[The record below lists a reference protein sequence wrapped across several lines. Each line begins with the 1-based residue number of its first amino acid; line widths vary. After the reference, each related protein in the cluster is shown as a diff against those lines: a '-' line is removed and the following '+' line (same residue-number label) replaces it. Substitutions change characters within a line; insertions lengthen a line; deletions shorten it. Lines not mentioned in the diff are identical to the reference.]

1 MSITLSPLA
10 GAGWQFFDD
19 NGVPLAGGKIYTYLS
34 GTSTPATTYTSSSG
48 ATANT
53 NPIVLDAAGRVAE
66 EVWLTDDVQY
76 RLVLQT
82 ALSVQIWLKDNI
94 SGFLSSTGRP
104 IVVPSSATPAQ
115 TAAGSLV
122 WDTTSQVLTAGNG
135 SGRVTFVDT
144 TTAQTLTT
152 KRVTPRIGTV
162 TTGVTI
168 TPTSDNCDQYNVTA
182 LASTASILQPS
193 GTPTNGQKLIL
204 RITDNGTARTIAFDT
219 GSGGYRVVGTTLPGG
234 TTANKTIYIGCIW
247 NSAVN
252 FWDVV
257 AVAVQA

>member
-19 NGVPLAGGKIYTYLS
+19 NGVPLAGGLIYTYLS

-48 ATANT
+48 ATPNT

-104 IVVPSSATPAQ
+104 IIVPSEATPSQ

-122 WDTTSQVLTAGNG
+122 WGTTSQILTSGNG

-144 TTAQTLTT
+144 ATAQTLTN
-152 KRVTPRIGTV
+152 KRVTPRVNTV
-162 TTGVTI
+162 ASGATI
-168 TPTSDNCDQYNVTA
+168 TPTADLSDMYTVTA
-182 LASTASILQPS
+182 LAAAATIAAPS
-193 GTPTNGQKLIL
+193 GTPTNGQRLLL
-204 RITDNGTARTIAFDT
+204 RIKDNGTARALTWNAT
-219 GSGGYRVVGTTLPGG
+219 YRVIGVTLP
-234 TTANKTIYIGCIW
+234 TTTVANKTIYVGCIY
-247 NSAVN
+247 NSADSV
-252 FWDVV
+252 WDVV
-257 AVAVQA
+257 AETEQA

>member
-19 NGVPLAGGKIYTYLS
+19 NGVPLAGGLIYTYLS

-48 ATANT
+48 ATPNT

-104 IVVPSSATPAQ
+104 IIVPSEATPSQ

-122 WDTTSQVLTAGNG
+122 WGTTSQILTSGNG

-144 TTAQTLTT
+144 TTAQTLTN
-152 KRVTPRIGTV
+152 KRVTPRVGTV
-162 TTGVTI
+162 ASGATI
-168 TPTSDNCDQYNVTA
+168 TPTADLSDVYTVTA
-182 LASTASILQPS
+182 LAAAATIAAPS
-193 GTPTNGQKLIL
+193 GTPTNGQRLLL
-204 RITDNGTARTIAFDT
+204 RIKDNGTARALTWNAN
-219 GSGGYRVVGTTLPGG
+219 YRVIGVTLP
-234 TTANKTIYIGCIW
+234 TTTVANKTIYVGCIY
-247 NSAVN
+247 NSADSV
-252 FWDVV
+252 WDVV
-257 AVAVQA
+257 AETEQA

>member
-48 ATANT
+48 ATPNT
-53 NPIVLDAAGRVAE
+53 NPIILDAAGRVAE

-82 ALSVQIWLKDNI
+82 ALSVQIWLKDGI
-94 SGFLSSTGRP
+94 SGFLSGDGRP

-122 WDTTSQVLTAGNG
+122 WDTTSQVLTSGNG

-144 TTAQTLTT
+144 ATAQTLTN
-152 KRVTPRIGTV
+152 KRITPRVGTV
-162 TTGVTI
+162 ASGATI
-168 TPTSDNCDQYNVTA
+168 TPTADLSDVYTVTA
-182 LASTASILQPS
+182 LAVPATIAAPS
-193 GTPTNGQKLIL
+193 GTPTNGQRLLL
-204 RITDNGTARTIAFDT
+204 RIKDNGTARALTWNAT
-219 GSGGYRVVGTTLPGG
+219 YRVIGVTLPTT
-234 TTANKTIYIGCIW
+234 TTASKTIYVGCIY
-247 NSAVN
+247 NSADA

-257 AVAVQA
+257 AETEQA

>member
-19 NGVPLAGGKIYTYLS
+19 NGVPLAGGLIYTYLS

-48 ATANT
+48 ATPNT

-104 IVVPSSATPAQ
+104 IIVPSEATPSQ

-122 WDTTSQVLTAGNG
+122 WGTTSQILTSGNG

-144 TTAQTLTT
+144 ATAQTLTN
-152 KRVTPRIGTV
+152 KRVTPRVNTV
-162 TTGVTI
+162 ASGATI
-168 TPTSDNCDQYNVTA
+168 TPTADLSDLYTVTA
-182 LASTASILQPS
+182 LAAAATIAAPS
-193 GTPTNGQKLIL
+193 GTPTNGQRLLL
-204 RITDNGTARTIAFDT
+204 RIKDNGTARALTWNAI
-219 GSGGYRVVGTTLPGG
+219 YRVIGVTLP
-234 TTANKTIYIGCIW
+234 TTTVANKTIYVGCIY
-247 NSAVN
+247 NSADS

-257 AVAVQA
+257 AETEQA

>member
-82 ALSVQIWLKDNI
+82 SLSVQIWLKDNI
-94 SGFLSSTGRP
+94 SGFLSDVGRP
-104 IVVPSSATPAQ
+104 VVVPSSASPAQ
-115 TAAGSLV
+115 TATGSLV
-122 WDTTSQVLTAGNG
+122 WNTTSQVLTAGNG

-144 TTAQTLTT
+144 TTAQTLTN
-152 KRVTPRIGTV
+152 KRITPRVNTV
-162 TTGVTI
+162 ASAATI
-168 TPTSDNCDQYNVTA
+168 TPTTDLSDMYTVTA
-182 LASTASILQPS
+182 LATNATIAAPT
-193 GTPTNGQKLIL
+193 GTPTDGQRLLL
-204 RITDNGTARTIAFDT
+204 RIEDNGTARTLTWNAT
-219 GSGGYRVVGTTLPGG
+219 YRVIGVTLP
-234 TTANKTIYIGCIW
+234 TTTVANKTLYIGCIY
-247 NSAVN
+247 NATDT

-257 AVAVQA
+257 AETEQA

>member
-48 ATANT
+48 ATPNT

-104 IVVPSSATPAQ
+104 IIVPSEATPSQ

-122 WDTTSQVLTAGNG
+122 WGTTSQILTSGNG

-144 TTAQTLTT
+144 ATAQTLTN
-152 KRVTPRIGTV
+152 KRVTPRVNTV
-162 TTGVTI
+162 ASGATI
-168 TPTSDNCDQYNVTA
+168 TPTADLSDVYTVTA
-182 LASTASILQPS
+182 LAAAATIAAPS
-193 GTPTNGQKLIL
+193 GTPTNGQRLLL
-204 RITDNGTARTIAFDT
+204 RIKDNGTARALTWNAI
-219 GSGGYRVVGTTLPGG
+219 YRVIGVTLP
-234 TTANKTIYIGCIW
+234 TTTVANKTIYVGCIY
-247 NSAVN
+247 NSADSV
-252 FWDVV
+252 WDVV
-257 AVAVQA
+257 AETEQA

>member
-94 SGFLSSTGRP
+94 SGFLSDVGRP
-104 IVVPSSATPAQ
+104 VVVPSSATPAQ

-122 WDTTSQVLTAGNG
+122 WNTTSQVLTAGNG

-144 TTAQTLTT
+144 TTAQTLTN
-152 KRVTPRIGTV
+152 KRVTPRVNTVASAATV
-162 TTGVTI
+162 T
-168 TPTSDNCDQYNVTA
+168 PTADLSDLYTVTA
-182 LASTASILQPS
+182 LAVPATIAAPT
-193 GTPTNGQKLIL
+193 GTPTDGQRLLL
-204 RITDNGTARTIAFDT
+204 RIEDNGTARVLTWNAT
-219 GSGGYRVVGTTLPGG
+219 YRVIGVTLPTT
-234 TTANKTIYIGCIW
+234 TTASKTIYVGCIY
-247 NSAVN
+247 NSADV

-257 AVAVQA
+257 AVTVQA

>member
-19 NGVPLAGGKIYTYLS
+19 NGVPLAGGLIYTYLS

-48 ATANT
+48 ATPNT

-104 IVVPSSATPAQ
+104 IIVPSEATPSQ

-122 WDTTSQVLTAGNG
+122 WGTTSQVLTSGNG

-144 TTAQTLTT
+144 ATAQTLTN
-152 KRVTPRIGTV
+152 KRVTPRVGTV
-162 TTGVTI
+162 ASGATI
-168 TPTSDNCDQYNVTA
+168 TPTADLSDVYTVTA
-182 LASTASILQPS
+182 LAAAATIAAPS
-193 GTPTNGQKLIL
+193 GTPTNGQRLLL
-204 RITDNGTARTIAFDT
+204 RIKDNGTARALTWNAI
-219 GSGGYRVVGTTLPGG
+219 YRVIGVTLP
-234 TTANKTIYIGCIW
+234 TTTVANKTIYVGCIY
-247 NSAVN
+247 NSADSV
-252 FWDVV
+252 WDVV
-257 AVAVQA
+257 AETEQA

>member
-19 NGVPLAGGKIYTYLS
+19 NGVPLAGGLIYTYLS

-48 ATANT
+48 ATPNT

-82 ALSVQIWLKDNI
+82 ALLVQIWLKDNI
-94 SGFLSSTGRP
+94 SGFLSNSGRP
-104 IVVPSSATPAQ
+104 VIVPSEATPSQ

-122 WDTTSQVLTAGNG
+122 WGTTSQILTSGNG

-144 TTAQTLTT
+144 ATAQTLTN
-152 KRVTPRIGTV
+152 KRVTPRVGTV
-162 TTGVTI
+162 ASGATI
-168 TPTSDNCDQYNVTA
+168 TPTADLSDVYTVTA
-182 LASTASILQPS
+182 LAAAATIAAPS
-193 GTPTNGQKLIL
+193 GTPTNGQRLLL
-204 RITDNGTARTIAFDT
+204 RIKDNGTARALTWNAI
-219 GSGGYRVVGTTLPGG
+219 YRVIGVTLP
-234 TTANKTIYIGCIW
+234 TTTVANKTIYVGCIY
-247 NSAVN
+247 NSADSV
-252 FWDVV
+252 WDVV
-257 AVAVQA
+257 AETEQA

>member
-19 NGVPLAGGKIYTYLS
+19 NGVPLAGGLIYTYLS

-48 ATANT
+48 ATPNT

-104 IVVPSSATPAQ
+104 IIVPSEATPSQ

-122 WDTTSQVLTAGNG
+122 WGTTSQILTSGNG

-144 TTAQTLTT
+144 TTAQTLTN
-152 KRVTPRIGTV
+152 KRVTPRVGTV
-162 TTGVTI
+162 ASGATI
-168 TPTSDNCDQYNVTA
+168 TPTADLSDVYTVTA
-182 LASTASILQPS
+182 LAAAATIAAPS
-193 GTPTNGQKLIL
+193 GTPTNGQRLLL
-204 RITDNGTARTIAFDT
+204 RIKDNGTARALTWNAI
-219 GSGGYRVVGTTLPGG
+219 YRVIGVTLP
-234 TTANKTIYIGCIW
+234 TTTVANKTIYVGCIY
-247 NSAVN
+247 NSADSV
-252 FWDVV
+252 WDVV
-257 AVAVQA
+257 AETEQA

>member
-48 ATANT
+48 ATPNT

-104 IVVPSSATPAQ
+104 IIVPSEATPSQ

-122 WDTTSQVLTAGNG
+122 WGTTSQILTSGNG

-144 TTAQTLTT
+144 ATAQTLTN
-152 KRVTPRIGTV
+152 KRVTPRIQSVSGPASPLAVDAALYDNIFLNSISGPLTISAP
-162 TTGVTI
+162 TGA
-168 TPTSDNCDQYNVTA
+168 TS
-182 LASTASILQPS
+182 
-193 GTPTNGQKLIL
+193 GQRLL
-204 RITDNGTARTIAFDT
+204 FRLLDNGTARALTWDAA
-219 GSGGYRVVGTTLPGG
+219 YRVVGVTLPTT
-234 TTANKTIYIGCIW
+234 TTASKTIYVGCIY
-247 NSAVN
+247 NAFLSV
-252 FWDVV
+252 WDVV
-257 AVAVQA
+257 AETEQV

>member
-19 NGVPLAGGKIYTYLS
+19 NGVPLAGGLIYTYLS

-48 ATANT
+48 ATPNT

-104 IVVPSSATPAQ
+104 IIVPSEATPSQ

-122 WDTTSQVLTAGNG
+122 WGTTSQILTSGNG

-144 TTAQTLTT
+144 ATAQTLTN
-152 KRVTPRIGTV
+152 KRVTPRVNTV
-162 TTGVTI
+162 ASGATI
-168 TPTSDNCDQYNVTA
+168 TPTADLSDVYTVTA
-182 LASTASILQPS
+182 LAAAATIAAPS
-193 GTPTNGQKLIL
+193 GTPTNGQRLLL
-204 RITDNGTARTIAFDT
+204 RIKDNGTARALTWNAI
-219 GSGGYRVVGTTLPGG
+219 YRVIGVTLP
-234 TTANKTIYIGCIW
+234 TTTVANKTIYVGCIY
-247 NSAVN
+247 NSADSV
-252 FWDVV
+252 WDVV
-257 AVAVQA
+257 AETEQA

>member
-104 IVVPSSATPAQ
+104 VVVPSSASPAQ

-122 WDTTSQVLTAGNG
+122 WNTTSQVLTAGNG

-144 TTAQTLTT
+144 ATAQTLTN
-152 KRVTPRIGTV
+152 KRITPRVNTVASAATVTPTADL
-162 TTGVTI
+162 
-168 TPTSDNCDQYNVTA
+168 SDLYTVTA
-182 LASTASILQPS
+182 LAVPATIAAPT
-193 GTPTNGQKLIL
+193 GTPTDGQRLLL
-204 RITDNGTARTIAFDT
+204 RIEDNGTARVLTWNAT
-219 GSGGYRVVGTTLPGG
+219 YRVIGVTLPTT
-234 TTANKTIYIGCIW
+234 TTASKTIYVGCIY
-247 NSAVN
+247 NSADV

-257 AVAVQA
+257 AVTVQA

>member
-48 ATANT
+48 ATPNT
-53 NPIVLDAAGRVAE
+53 NPIILDAAGRVAE

-82 ALSVQIWLKDNI
+82 AASVQIWLKDGI
-94 SGFLSSTGRP
+94 SGFLSNSGRP
-104 IVVPSSATPAQ
+104 IIVPSSATPAQ

-122 WDTTSQVLTAGNG
+122 WNTTSQVLTSGNG

-144 TTAQTLTT
+144 ATAQTLTN
-152 KRVTPRIGTV
+152 KRVTPRVNTV
-162 TTGVTI
+162 ASGATI
-168 TPTSDNCDQYNVTA
+168 TPTADLSDMYTVTA
-182 LASTASILQPS
+182 LAVPATIAAPS
-193 GTPTNGQKLIL
+193 GTPTDGQRLLL
-204 RITDNGTARTIAFDT
+204 RIKDNGTARALTWNAT
-219 GSGGYRVVGTTLPGG
+219 YRVIGVTLP
-234 TTANKTIYIGCIW
+234 TTTVASKTIYVGCIY
-247 NSAVN
+247 NNADSV
-252 FWDVV
+252 WDVV
-257 AVAVQA
+257 AETEQA

>member
-48 ATANT
+48 ATPNT

-82 ALSVQIWLKDNI
+82 ALSVQIWLKDGI

-104 IVVPSSATPAQ
+104 IIVPSSATPAQ

-122 WDTTSQVLTAGNG
+122 WDTTSQVLTSGNG

-144 TTAQTLTT
+144 ATAQTLTN
-152 KRVTPRIGTV
+152 KRVTPRVNTV
-162 TTGVTI
+162 ASGATI
-168 TPTSDNCDQYNVTA
+168 TPTADLSDVYTVTA
-182 LASTASILQPS
+182 LAAAATIAAPS
-193 GTPTNGQKLIL
+193 GTPTNGQRLLL
-204 RITDNGTARTIAFDT
+204 RIKDNGTARALTWNAI
-219 GSGGYRVVGTTLPGG
+219 YRVIGVTLP
-234 TTANKTIYIGCIW
+234 TTTVANKTIYVGCIY
-247 NSAVN
+247 NSADSV
-252 FWDVV
+252 WDVV
-257 AVAVQA
+257 AETEQA

>member
-19 NGVPLAGGKIYTYLS
+19 NGVPLAGGLIYTYLS

-48 ATANT
+48 ATPNT

-94 SGFLSSTGRP
+94 SGFLSSTRRP
-104 IVVPSSATPAQ
+104 IIVPSEATPSQ

-122 WDTTSQVLTAGNG
+122 WGTTSQILTSGNG

-144 TTAQTLTT
+144 ATAQTLTN
-152 KRVTPRIGTV
+152 KRVTPRVGTV
-162 TTGVTI
+162 ASGATI
-168 TPTSDNCDQYNVTA
+168 TPTADLSDVYTVTA
-182 LASTASILQPS
+182 LAAAATIAAPS
-193 GTPTNGQKLIL
+193 GTPTNGQRLLL
-204 RITDNGTARTIAFDT
+204 RIKDNGTARALTWNAN
-219 GSGGYRVVGTTLPGG
+219 YRVIGVTLP
-234 TTANKTIYIGCIW
+234 TTTVANKTIYVGCIY
-247 NSAVN
+247 NSADSV
-252 FWDVV
+252 WDVV
-257 AVAVQA
+257 AETEQA

>member
-19 NGVPLAGGKIYTYLS
+19 NGVPLAGGLIYTYLS

-48 ATANT
+48 ATPNT

-104 IVVPSSATPAQ
+104 IIVPSEATPSQ

-122 WDTTSQVLTAGNG
+122 WGTTSQILTSGNG

-144 TTAQTLTT
+144 ATAQTLTN
-152 KRVTPRIGTV
+152 KRVTPRVGTV
-162 TTGVTI
+162 ASGATI
-168 TPTSDNCDQYNVTA
+168 TPTADLSDVYTVTA
-182 LASTASILQPS
+182 LAAAATIAAPS
-193 GTPTNGQKLIL
+193 GTPTNGQRLLL
-204 RITDNGTARTIAFDT
+204 RIKDNGTARALTWNAI
-219 GSGGYRVVGTTLPGG
+219 YRVIGVTLP
-234 TTANKTIYIGCIW
+234 TTTVANKTIYVGCIY
-247 NSAVN
+247 NSADSV
-252 FWDVV
+252 WDVV
-257 AVAVQA
+257 AETEQA

>member
-34 GTSTPATTYTSSSG
+34 GTSTPATTFTSSSG
-48 ATANT
+48 VTANT
-53 NPIVLDAAGRVAE
+53 NPIILDAAGRVTE

-104 IVVPSSATPAQ
+104 IVVPSAATPAQ

-144 TTAQTLTT
+144 TTAQTLTN
-152 KRVTPRIGTV
+152 KRVTPRVNTV
-162 TTGVTI
+162 VSAATI
-168 TPTSDNCDQYNVTA
+168 TPTADVSDMYTVTA
-182 LASTASILQPS
+182 LAVTGTFAAPS
-193 GTPTNGQKLIL
+193 GTPTNGQRLLI
-204 RITDNGTARTIAFDT
+204 RIKDNGTARTLTWNAT
-219 GSGGYRVVGTTLPGG
+219 YRVIGVTLP
-234 TTANKTIYIGCIW
+234 TTTVANKTLYIGCIY
-247 NSAVN
+247 NSTDV

-257 AVAVQA
+257 AVTVQA

>member
-19 NGVPLAGGKIYTYLS
+19 NGVPLAGGLIYTYLS

-48 ATANT
+48 ATPNT

-104 IVVPSSATPAQ
+104 IIVPSEATPSQ

-122 WDTTSQVLTAGNG
+122 WGTTSQILTSGNG

-144 TTAQTLTT
+144 ATAQTLTN
-152 KRVTPRIGTV
+152 KRVTPRVGTV
-162 TTGVTI
+162 ASGATI
-168 TPTSDNCDQYNVTA
+168 TPTADLSDVYTVTA
-182 LASTASILQPS
+182 LAAAATIAAPS
-193 GTPTNGQKLIL
+193 GTPTNGQRLLL
-204 RITDNGTARTIAFDT
+204 RIKDNGTARALTWSAI
-219 GSGGYRVVGTTLPGG
+219 YRVIGVTLP
-234 TTANKTIYIGCIW
+234 TTTVANKTIYVGCIY
-247 NSAVN
+247 NSADSV
-252 FWDVV
+252 WDVV
-257 AVAVQA
+257 AETEQA

>member
-82 ALSVQIWLKDNI
+82 SLSVQIWLKDGI
-94 SGFLSSTGRP
+94 SGFLSSSGRP

-122 WDTTSQVLTAGNG
+122 WNTTSQVLTSGNG

-144 TTAQTLTT
+144 ATIQTLTN
-152 KRVTPRIGTV
+152 KRITPRVNTVASAATVTPTADL
-162 TTGVTI
+162 
-168 TPTSDNCDQYNVTA
+168 SDMYTVTA
-182 LASTASILQPS
+182 LATNATIAAPTSTTGAA
-193 GTPTNGQKLIL
+193 TDGQKLLL
-204 RITDNGTARTIAFDT
+204 RIKDNGTARTLSWNGI
-219 GSGGYRVVGTTLPGG
+219 YRVVGVTLP
-234 TTANKTIYIGCIW
+234 TTTVAGKTIYVGCLF
-247 NSAVN
+247 NSADNV
-252 FWDVV
+252 WDVV
-257 AVAVQA
+257 AQTSEA